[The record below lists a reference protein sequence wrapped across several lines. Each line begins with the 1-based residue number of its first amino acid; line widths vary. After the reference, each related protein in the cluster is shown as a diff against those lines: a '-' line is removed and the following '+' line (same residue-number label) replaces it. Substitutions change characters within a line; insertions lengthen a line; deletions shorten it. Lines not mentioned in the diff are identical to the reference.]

1 MPTYIV
7 LGRWTEQG
15 IQRIKEGPK
24 RAEAARAAVERAG
37 GKWLGFYL
45 TMGRYDFIAVAE
57 GPNDET
63 VMQVLLTLGSQGNA
77 RTETLKAFPE
87 AEAAKVIGRIP

>member
-1 MPTYIV
+1 MPTYVV

-24 RAEAARAAVERAG
+24 RAEAARAAVEKAG
-37 GKWLGFYL
+37 GKWLGFYV
-45 TMGRYDFIAVAE
+45 TMGRYDFVAVAE
-57 GPNDET
+57 APNDET
-63 VMQVLLTLGSQGNA
+63 VMQVLLTLGSQGNV

-87 AEAAKVIGRIP
+87 ADAAKVIARIP

>member
-37 GKWLGFYL
+37 GKWLGFYI
-45 TMGRYDFIAVAE
+45 TMGRYDLVVVTEA
-57 GPNDET
+57 PNDET
-63 VMQVLLTLGSQGNA
+63 VMQILLTLGSQGNV

-87 AEAAKVIGRIP
+87 ADAVKVIGRIP

>member
-1 MPTYIV
+1 MPTYIT

-15 IQRIKEGPK
+15 IQNIKDGPK
-24 RAEAARAAVERAG
+24 RVAAARAAIEKAG
-37 GKWLGFYL
+37 GKWLGFYV
-45 TMGRYDFIAVAE
+45 TMGRYDWVAVTE

-63 VMQVLLTLGSQGNA
+63 VMQILLTIGSQGNV

-87 AEAAKVIGRIP
+87 ADATRIIGRI